1 MAEIGVAARS
11 ARQKRRKEV
20 AVRRVIVSK
29 YVMLDGVLG
38 EQDRTFPH
46 LVI

>member
-1 MAEIGVAARS
+1 MDGRNGGSGAFCASEA
-11 ARQKRRKEV
+11 V

-29 YVMLDGVLG
+29 YVMLEGVLG